1 MPRAPLVLV
10 CLVLAVNAA
19 PAQTLTPGKPAGTKA
34 AQNISQRGLFIASSL
49 AAIGLVFGLPGSSTT
64 TTVTSSATTG

>member
-10 CLVLAVNAA
+10 CLALAVNAA

-34 AQNISQRGLFIASSL
+34 AQHISQRGLFIAGSL
-49 AAIGLVFGLPGSSTT
+49 VAVGLVFGLPGSSTT
-64 TTVTSSATTG
+64 TTATSTATTG